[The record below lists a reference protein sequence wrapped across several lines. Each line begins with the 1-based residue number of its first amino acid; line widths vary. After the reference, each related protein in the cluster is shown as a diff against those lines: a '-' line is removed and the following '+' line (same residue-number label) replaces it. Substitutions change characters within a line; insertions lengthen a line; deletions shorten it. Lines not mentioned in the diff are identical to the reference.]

1 MNIFIDTNIF
11 LSFYHLSSDE
21 LEELKKLAVLLRE
34 KKVILF
40 LPEQVRQEFLRNRAN
55 KIADA
60 IKRLRA
66 QQSGLQIP
74 QMGKQ
79 YPEFIE
85 IMEAHN
91 LVQKKLSALIESINY
106 DASNNFLEA
115 DSVIEELFGVAV
127 VIPRDK
133 EMIDRARQR
142 AELGDPPGKK
152 GSIRD
157 ALNWEALLSSV
168 PMGED
173 LILVTDDDDYHSSL
187 NQEDL
192 DPYMVDEWSKAKKS
206 SIHPYDR
213 PSSMFRDYFP
223 DIKLAS
229 ELEKDLLIQEL
240 AQSGTFDHTRGIISR
255 LRKFTDFT
263 KSQVNAIVSAAI
275 TNNQV
280 YWIATYP
287 TIRTFLE
294 SIVKGREGLI
304 SPENLTRIIYVIEK
318 IKPYGEIPD
327 LHDGK
332 IHDIDEDE
340 PF

>member
-11 LSFYHLSSDE
+11 LSFFHLSSDE

-79 YPEFIE
+79 YPEFTE

-91 LVQKKLSALIESINY
+91 IVQKKLSALIESIND

-133 EMIDRARQR
+133 EMIARARQR

-192 DPYMVDEWSKAKKS
+192 DPYLVDE
-206 SIHPYDR
+206 
-213 PSSMFRDYFP
+213 
-223 DIKLAS
+223 
-229 ELEKDLLIQEL
+229 
-240 AQSGTFDHTRGIISR
+240 
-255 LRKFTDFT
+255 
-263 KSQVNAIVSAAI
+263 
-275 TNNQV
+275 
-280 YWIATYP
+280 
-287 TIRTFLE
+287 
-294 SIVKGREGLI
+294 
-304 SPENLTRIIYVIEK
+304 
-318 IKPYGEIPD
+318 
-327 LHDGK
+327 
-332 IHDIDEDE
+332 
-340 PF
+340 

>member
-1 MNIFIDTNIF
+1 MNIFIDTNIL

-21 LEELKKLAVLLRE
+21 LEELRKLVVLLRE
-34 KKVILF
+34 KRVTLF
-40 LPEQVRQEFLRNRAN
+40 LPEQVIHEFRRNRAN

-60 IKRLRA
+60 IKKLRM
-66 QQSGLQIP
+66 QVSGIQVP
-74 QMGKQ
+74 QMAKQ
-79 YPEFIE
+79 YPEFDKL
-85 IMEAHN
+85 MQAHII
-91 LVQKKLSALIESINY
+91 VQKNLTALIDRISD
-106 DASNNFLEA
+106 DAKDNFLDA
-115 DSVIEELFGVAV
+115 DEVIEDLFSVAV
-127 VIPRDK
+127 TIPRTAD
-133 EMIDRARQR
+133 MINQARQR

-168 PMGED
+168 PIGGD

-187 NQEDL
+187 NQDDL
-192 DPYMVDEWSKAKKS
+192 DPYLVDEWSKAKKS
-206 SIHPYDR
+206 RIHPYDR
-213 PSSMFRDYFP
+213 LSSMFRDYFP

-240 AQSGTFDHTRGIISR
+240 AQSGTFDNTRGIISR

-287 TIRTFLE
+287 TIHTFLE
-294 SIVKGREGLI
+294 SIVKGREELI
-304 SPENLTRIIYVIEK
+304 PPENLTRIIYVIEK

-327 LHDGK
+327 
-332 IHDIDEDE
+332 IDEDW